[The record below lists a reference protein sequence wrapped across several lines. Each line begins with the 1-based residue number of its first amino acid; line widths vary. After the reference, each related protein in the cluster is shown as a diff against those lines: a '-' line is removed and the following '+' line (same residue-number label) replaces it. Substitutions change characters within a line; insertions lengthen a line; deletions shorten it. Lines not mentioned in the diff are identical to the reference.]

1 MPFCIAPCSVHL
13 FCSAVGTEKQRGCNF
28 EAHVYHVR
36 YRLDC
41 ISSLLVYSLSCL
53 TWSYTSARWRQRA
66 PKIFI
71 YEDKYDV
78 RASQSYNLFVSQS
91 QQHGEKLAHAD
102 GGHRWE
108 TLNAGCVKLVEYKL
122 VTPAVSKRQQ
132 EISFSCFH
140 SFADHR

>member
-1 MPFCIAPCSVHL
+1 MPFCIAPCSVRL
-13 FCSAVGTEKQRGCNF
+13 FCLAVGTEKQRGCNF

-53 TWSYTSARWRQRA
+53 TWSYTSARWRLRA

-71 YEDKYDV
+71 YEDRYDV

-108 TLNAGCVKLVEYKL
+108 TLNISHSLLRRLRKTSLGKDSSELRTSNRQHRE
-122 VTPAVSKRQQ
+122 AV
-132 EISFSCFH
+132 
-140 SFADHR
+140 